1 MTKKNLFKKLTA
13 LAVTGAMCFASMT
26 TAFAQTTQGTIDES
40 MPCSLTMYKYDLT
53 EAIEN
58 GAWSTEDSY
67 VASGYEDDSLEAIK
81 DYAIEGVE
89 FTAIEVADILQFT
102 KDNTIKLLYGF
113 NKDDDILKAIGLEDG
128 AKRYADADNTDVSK
142 WYFDSDTLN
151 KALFESISNNEI
163 NTKNA
168 LEEIVLSRND
178 KTTMPLTDVNGKTEA
193 TGLDVGLYMIIETK
207 VPEDVVD
214 STNPFFLSL
223 PMTDPQGDNW
233 NYDVVA
239 YPKNETGDPTLE
251 KNVRESLSST
261 GKIEDFKDSATGSA
275 GDLMEYNIVS
285 TLPTITSKAVY
296 LTKYDFVD
304 TISGLAYKQDYPI
317 SIDIFTD
324 AALADKVDTW
334 DLASGNFNVS
344 YEENKMTISM
354 TELGLNEINGKYSE
368 HTIVITYGASITDE
382 AVLGEAGN
390 PNEVTLTWE
399 RTSEGHFDTL
409 TDDAVVNT
417 FGIDTTKLFSDMD
430 SETATKENLFKD
442 VEFVIYNETD
452 KVYLKA
458 ELLNGVYNVIGF
470 ADEKADATVFVPQ
483 TVDNEYGKI
492 LIKGVENDV
501 YKLTE
506 ISTADG
512 YTLLKEEI
520 TVEITFAK
528 ETGAGASVNGNAC
541 TMYNDGES
549 LNAVVTLSVI
559 NNKGFELPPTGDS
572 SLWIVSLVAAML
584 ATGAIIILSIA
595 KKKIIKE

>member
-1 MTKKNLFKKLTA
+1 MRKRNVLKKLTA
-13 LAVTGAMCFASMT
+13 LSVTGVMCFASMIT
-26 TAFAQTTQGTIDES
+26 SFAQTTQGTIDES

-53 EAIEN
+53 EAAEN
-58 GAWSTEDSY
+58 GVWSTEDSY

-89 FTAIEVADILQFT
+89 FTAIEVADIIQFT

-128 AKRYADADNTDVSK
+128 AKRYDDADNVDQSK

-168 LEEIVLSRND
+168 LEEIVLSHTD
-178 KTTMPLTDVNGKTEA
+178 KTAMPLTDVNGKTEA
-193 TGLDVGLYMIIETK
+193 TDLDVGLYMIIETK

-251 KNVRESLSST
+251 KSVRESLDST
-261 GKIEDFKDSATGSA
+261 GKIESFADYATGSA
-275 GDLMEYNIVS
+275 GDLMEYKIVS

-296 LTKYDFVD
+296 LTKYDFID
-304 TISGLAYKQDYPI
+304 TISGLEYKQDYPI

-334 DLASGNFNVS
+334 DLANGKFNVS
-344 YEENKMTISM
+344 YEDNKMIISM
-354 TELGLNEINGKYSE
+354 TESGLNEINSKYSE
-368 HTIVITYGASITDE
+368 HTMVITYGASITDE

-417 FGIDTTKLFSDMD
+417 FGIDITKLFSDMD

-442 VEFVIYNETD
+442 VEFLIYNETD

-492 LIKGVENDV
+492 LIKGVENDI

-584 ATGAIIILSIA
+584 AMGAIIILSIA